1 VAPWE
6 GPALK
11 RLLCDGEAGLIEVIV
26 AYKIDRL
33 CSRTSRSGRAGGANS
48 ARTGP
53 ACVRAFASTS
63 RPSTASNRTAPDAEE
78 TPCRREAATRIANL
92 ERVRTFAFRRLNL
105 LRAMAEVA
113 GRAPN
118 REAAIAAQL
127 GLIRERIG
135 RQNTDATTPR
145 AVLERLSALAAYID
159 TEVRADPGAA
169 ASGDSC
175 ADLARFEDWCAE
187 RFVARLFAARVPAI
201 LGAGAEITAALAAAL
216 APS

>member
-1 VAPWE
+1 
-6 GPALK
+6 
-11 RLLCDGEAGLIEVIV
+11 
-26 AYKIDRL
+26 
-33 CSRTSRSGRAGGANS
+33 
-48 ARTGP
+48 
-53 ACVRAFASTS
+53 VRAFASTS

-127 GLIRERIG
+127 DLIRERIG

-145 AVLERLSALAAYID
+145 AVLERLSALAACID
-159 TEVRADPGAA
+159 AEVRADPGAA

-175 ADLARFEDWCAE
+175 AELRTL
-187 RFVARLFAARVPAI
+187 RRLVRGTVRPAALR
-201 LGAGAEITAALAAAL
+201 GAGSCYPGRGSGGLHRGARGGPRTD
-216 APS
+216 